1 MSGRTD
7 NVLPQATYVTLH
19 GAGIE
24 DPLDLAFTALMD
36 SVRDYQDQ
44 SGFTG
49 ARDSE
54 LQWHRLGHMQ
64 ICTLTQTHNHTSIP
78 PLSFMPF
85 LPPNQQRQSTE
96 GKKIK

>member
-1 MSGRTD
+1 
-7 NVLPQATYVTLH
+7 VLPQATYVTLH

-36 SVRDYQDQ
+36 SVWDYQDQ

-54 LQWHRLGHMQ
+54 LQWHQLDYMQ
-64 ICTLTQTHNHTSIP
+64 ICTLTQTHNHASI
-78 PLSFMPF
+78 
-85 LPPNQQRQSTE
+85 LPRCFYSPDALPATQPTAS
-96 GKKIK
+96 KH